1 MTEEAPT
8 QVDKR
13 GFWTLG
19 RIVVL
24 VLAILVIALAIAN
37 YTPVTLNLL
46 LRTFEIQLT
55 WLILGSLV
63 DRVSRRLAGSRQ
75 RPQEEPREAQPMTT
89 TTAAQPRRVLA
100 DLVPGGLVR
109 DIALVIG
116 AAALVGIT
124 AQIAIPLP
132 FTPVPITL
140 QTFAVL
146 LAGAALGPMRGVA
159 SMLVYLAIGAAGV
172 PWFAQQN
179 SGWAFPTFGYI
190 LGFVLAAGLT
200 GALARRGLDRTVL
213 GTIGLMTLGNLVI
226 YAVGVPYLA
235 AAIGVVSGRGD
246 RPRHDA
252 IPRWRMR

>member
-1 MTEEAPT
+1 MTT
-8 QVDKR
+8 S
-13 GFWTLG
+13 
-19 RIVVL
+19 IV
-24 VLAILVIALAIAN
+24 A
-37 YTPVTLNLL
+37 T
-46 LRTFEIQLT
+46 
-55 WLILGSLV
+55 
-63 DRVSRRLAGSRQ
+63 RRL
-75 RPQEEPREAQPMTT
+75 
-89 TTAAQPRRVLA
+89 VLA

-124 AQIAIPLP
+124 AQVAIPLP

-146 LAGAALGPMRGVA
+146 LAGAALGPMRGVS
-159 SMLVYLAIGAAGV
+159 SMLVYLAIGMAGV

-190 LGFVLAAGLT
+190 IGFVLAAGLT
-200 GALARRGLDRTVL
+200 GALARRGLDRTVI

-235 AAIGVVSGRGD
+235 AAIGASLTDAIRLGMTPFLVGDALKILLAAGLLPLTWRLVGD
-246 RPRHDA
+246 RER
-252 IPRWRMR
+252 RS